1 MAPRSAASLRAQRN
15 LETLLTEYDGA
26 RVTLVVRDVATD
38 ALQAETDRVV
48 FTPTLIV
55 RIGDAVARIVGDLVD
70 VSAITNVL
78 AMGGLEKK
86 E

>member
-1 MAPRSAASLRAQRN
+1 MN
-15 LETLLTEYDGA
+15 
-26 RVTLVVRDVATD
+26 LVVRDVAED
-38 ALQAETDRVV
+38 AQQAETDRIV
-48 FTPTLIV
+48 FTPTLII
-55 RIGDAVARIVGDLVD
+55 RSGDAVARIVGDLVD

>member
-1 MAPRSAASLRAQRN
+1 
-15 LETLLTEYDGA
+15 
-26 RVTLVVRDVATD
+26 VTLAVRDVATD
-38 ALQAETDRVV
+38 ALQAETDRIV
-48 FTPTLIV
+48 FTPTLII
-55 RIGDAVARIVGDLVD
+55 RTGDAVARIVGDLMD

>member
-1 MAPRSAASLRAQRN
+1 VAPRSAASLRAQRN